1 MERVARRAK
10 VGASEE
16 TVESGL
22 EQEVPEDVKKDED
35 VEMSDDRAAKPKP
48 KLRKKKK
55 VIPVGRNGLKK
66 RPVTKTQTVKTDD
79 GWSMWHPF
87 VYLSEQWLTRGFRN
101 SAVCDY
107 TSYESCEEAEE
118 TDEPVPVK
126 KGKRGPAKPLKEKK
140 EMSKM
145 AGPGGA
151 AVDATASGEDGKSNT
166 TIKMSTSQPA
176 ARTKGG
182 QKQKTLGTFFA
193 PQRPKK

>member
-1 MERVARRAK
+1 M
-10 VGASEE
+10 EE
-16 TVESGL
+16 T
-22 EQEVPEDVKKDED
+22 
-35 VEMSDDRAAKPKP
+35 
-48 KLRKKKK
+48 
-55 VIPVGRNGLKK
+55 N
-66 RPVTKTQTVKTDD
+66 
-79 GWSMWHPF
+79 
-87 VYLSEQWLTRGFRN
+87 
-101 SAVCDY
+101 
-107 TSYESCEEAEE
+107 
-118 TDEPVPVK
+118 EPVPVK

-151 AVDATASGEDGKSNT
+151 AVDATASGEDGKSESNT